1 MEIYQIKF
9 DDRNL
14 PDMAGYKMT
23 DYSKSKIYRIN
34 SKNTDRYYIGSTVQ
48 PLRKVLTGHK
58 RLKDSPSKQI
68 LDMKDVD
75 IILIEEFEC
84 KTKEELNTRC
94 EEIIKQHPLCI
105 NELVDK
111 KEKKEHLKELRH
123 ASYERNKDTSQEYY
137 ETNKDKIL
145 AQRKE
150 KITCECG
157 SVISRRYITDHNK
170 SIKHQDWIKGCVIK
184 L

>member
-1 MEIYQIKF
+1 
-9 DDRNL
+9 
-14 PDMAGYKMT
+14 MT
-23 DYSKSKIYRIN
+23 DYSNSKIYRIN

-58 RLKDSPSKQI
+58 RLIDAPSKPI
-68 LDMKDVD
+68 LDMKDVE

-94 EEIIKQHPLCI
+94 EEIIREHPLCI
-105 NELVDK
+105 NEVVDK
-111 KEKKEHLKELRH
+111 ADKKEHLKELRH
-123 ASYERNKDTSQEYY
+123 ASYERNKDTSKEYY
-137 ETNKDKIL
+137 EKKKADIL

-157 SVISRRYITDHNK
+157 SIISRRYITDHKK
-170 SIKHQDWIKGCVIK
+170 SIKHKDWEKGCVIK
-184 L
+184 F